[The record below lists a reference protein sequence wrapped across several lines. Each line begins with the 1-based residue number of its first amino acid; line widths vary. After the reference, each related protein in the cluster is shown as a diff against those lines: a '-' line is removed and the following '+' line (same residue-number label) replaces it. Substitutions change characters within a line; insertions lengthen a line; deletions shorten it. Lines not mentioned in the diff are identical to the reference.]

1 MRSGSFLK
9 ASKIFISCAALILCV
24 YSLYSQS
31 EFLLV
36 SLQVLVALL
45 FVLVGVESLS
55 NKQTRSGYLLFGSAA
70 FILVVNVV
78 KYVI

>member
-1 MRSGSFLK
+1 M
-9 ASKIFISCAALILCV
+9 
-24 YSLYSQS
+24 
-31 EFLLV
+31 V

>member
-1 MRSGSFLK
+1 M
-9 ASKIFISCAALILCV
+9 FISCAVLILCV

-55 NKQTRSGYLLFGSAA
+55 NKQTRSGYLLFGSPA

>member
-1 MRSGSFLK
+1 MLK
-9 ASKIFISCAALILCV
+9 ASKILISCAALILCV

-55 NKQTRSGYLLFGSAA
+55 KKQTSSGYLLFGSAA

-78 KYVI
+78 KYMI

>member
-1 MRSGSFLK
+1 MLK
-9 ASKIFISCAALILCV
+9 ASKILISCAALILCV

-31 EFLLV
+31 EFLLI

>member
-1 MRSGSFLK
+1 MLK
-9 ASKIFISCAALILCV
+9 ASKIIITCVALILCV

-31 EFLLV
+31 ELLLV

-45 FVLVGVESLS
+45 FVAAGVESLS
-55 NKQTRSGYLLFGSAA
+55 KKQTRSGYLLFGSAA
-70 FILVVNVV
+70 IILVVNVV

>member
-1 MRSGSFLK
+1 MLK

-36 SLQVLVALL
+36 SLQVLLL

>member
-1 MRSGSFLK
+1 M
-9 ASKIFISCAALILCV
+9 FISCAALILCV

-55 NKQTRSGYLLFGSAA
+55 NKQTRSGYLM
-70 FILVVNVV
+70 
-78 KYVI
+78 

>member
-1 MRSGSFLK
+1 MLK
-9 ASKIFISCAALILCV
+9 ASKLIISCVALILCV

-36 SLQVLVALL
+36 SLQILVALL
-45 FVLVGVESLS
+45 FVVVGVESLS
-55 NKQTRSGYLLFGSAA
+55 KKQTRSGYLMFGSAA
-70 FILVVNVV
+70 FFLVVNVV

>member
-1 MRSGSFLK
+1 MLK
-9 ASKIFISCAALILCV
+9 ALKIFISCAALILCV

-36 SLQVLVALL
+36 SLQVFVALL

>member
-1 MRSGSFLK
+1 MLK

-24 YSLYSQS
+24 YYSQS

>member
-1 MRSGSFLK
+1 MLK
-9 ASKIFISCAALILCV
+9 TSKIFISCAALILCV

-36 SLQVLVALL
+36 SLKVLVALL

-55 NKQTRSGYLLFGSAA
+55 NKQTRSGYLLFGSAT